1 VLKTRTLMEQI
12 YVLRETI
19 QEAHRQANRGS
30 AACDHS
36 DLHSSPLPD
45 VVPGCDLVA
54 EFAGD
59 ALATLEDWEA
69 ELTLEDLD
77 AGRTKLQ

>member
-1 VLKTRTLMEQI
+1 MLKTRTLMEQI
-12 YVLRETI
+12 HVLRETI
-19 QEAHRQANRGS
+19 QEAPWQENRGS

-36 DLHSSPLPD
+36 DLHSSALPD
-45 VVPGCDLVA
+45 VVPDCDLVA

-69 ELTLEDLD
+69 QLTLEDLN